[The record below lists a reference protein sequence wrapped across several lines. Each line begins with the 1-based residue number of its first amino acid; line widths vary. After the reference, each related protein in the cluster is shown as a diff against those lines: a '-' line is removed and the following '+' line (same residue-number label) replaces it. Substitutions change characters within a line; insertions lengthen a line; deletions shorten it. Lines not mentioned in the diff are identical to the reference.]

1 MNSYIKT
8 LSISFSLILISA
20 CGGGGAAAEVAEN
33 LVVVAMVIHNTA
45 PTITNTTLN
54 ISVQEN
60 QTSAF
65 TVTATDAN
73 GDSLTY
79 SIAEMTLPL

>member
-20 CGGGGAAAEVAEN
+20 CGGGGGGGGGGGESSGGGYGN
-33 LVVVAMVIHNTA
+33 TNTA
-45 PTITNTTLN
+45 PTINNTTLN

-65 TVTATDAN
+65 TVTATDSQLA
-73 GDSLTY
+73 TH
-79 SIAEMTLPL
+79 